1 MCDDDRLWAAI
12 SIGSLL
18 CIRALSTRLLR
29 NNMLNPTQT
38 RKRHVFPFDCWWQC
52 AKGPFWQDHKDHS
65 GTGCWSGNIT
75 RLAGWRASDLT
86 YESYPCKEKSKS
98 ESSGPPRHTERH
110 DAYGTAPG
118 KARLSKR
125 NPSPPLK
132 SHSPRPPKISVNF
145 LRKGKRRCHFAEG
158 GDWRVALTCL
168 VYRMFVI

>member
-1 MCDDDRLWAAI
+1 LPLVTAMLGLPLVGELLRL
-12 SIGSLL
+12 GPQRTQRRL
-18 CIRALSTRLLR
+18 TRLLH
-29 NNMLNPTQT
+29 PIGH
-38 RKRHVFPFDCWWQC
+38 RHYRSRGQCWWQC